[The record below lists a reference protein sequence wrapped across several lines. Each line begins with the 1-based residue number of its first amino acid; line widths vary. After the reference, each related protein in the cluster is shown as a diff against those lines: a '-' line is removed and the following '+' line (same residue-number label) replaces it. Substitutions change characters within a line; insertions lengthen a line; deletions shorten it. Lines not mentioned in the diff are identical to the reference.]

1 MQGGAIHSLSGIK
14 FPPNSSIR
22 SSIPLDGLLLAYL
35 YTMFWLSYY
44 KTMQNLYKNWLLVSK
59 IIWGIWITSD
69 KQWKVQKVVIQWDTF
84 VRKIRSFSKT
94 TFVKIHQVLY
104 ICHFWNNVIFH
115 NTTRLHYFSSN
126 ITYFWQKYPIK
137 AQTFRFFAA
146 PVKMHEISQVIF
158 QTKSESWKFGSLFSF
173 MRDNSSAFILAEK

>member
-1 MQGGAIHSLSGIK
+1 
-14 FPPNSSIR
+14 
-22 SSIPLDGLLLAYL
+22 
-35 YTMFWLSYY
+35 MFWLSYY

-104 ICHFWNNVIFH
+104 ICHFWNNMSFFITQLACIILVQI
-115 NTTRLHYFSSN
+115 LHTFDKNIPSKLKLSDFSLVQLKCMKFLKS
-126 ITYFWQKYPIK
+126 FFKQK
-137 AQTFRFFAA
+137 
-146 PVKMHEISQVIF
+146 VSL
-158 QTKSESWKFGSLFSF
+158 SWKFGSLFSF